1 MVTVILIIT
10 VTVTSTDPFT
20 ITDVVLV
27 AIAIT
32 VTITIMVTHEVTV
45 IVKSMVTARGKDA
58 ATDAVRLHVC
68 YAYLS
73 LPLTVREGGGQGEG
87 VRG

>member
-1 MVTVILIIT
+1 MVTVILVIM
-10 VTVTSTDPFT
+10 VTVTSTVPFT

-32 VTITIMVTHEVTV
+32 VTITIMVTHEV
-45 IVKSMVTARGKDA
+45 
-58 ATDAVRLHVC
+58 TDAVRLHVC

>member
-1 MVTVILIIT
+1 MVTVILLIM

-27 AIAIT
+27 AITIT
-32 VTITIMVTHEVTV
+32 VTITHEVTV
-45 IVKSMVTARGKDA
+45 MVKSMVTARGKDA